1 MYELTVIDKKR
12 AGQRRKDRDFLCL
25 PLFPETYNTP
35 DIGSSLDYFGR
46 EWNVGSKVT

>member
-25 PLFPETYNTP
+25 PLTP